1 MRRTDWIW
9 AAGVVGPAVALY
21 LAAGVTG
28 GFLAAEDFQWLT
40 TARDQPPDHL
50 FAFAGHFYR
59 PVVRLWFAGA
69 VRVCGDSTACYHLL
83 NVAIHAVNGLLL
95 FAVTKALTPRP
106 AVAALATASFLVAPG
121 YVETVVWI
129 ACLPELLATALFLT
143 TALLVLQVWNRPN
156 AARWW
161 IAAATAMLAVF
172 AHESAVTVLAVLPLV
187 GWITRRHL
195 PENLRRVAVP
205 FLLAVLIFL
214 TTAIVSN
221 RSNPVFTE
229 SHYRPGA
236 HMIIHALDYM
246 VSMYVGPH
254 IWPAYVFAV
263 LSVGAIITAGPTLAR
278 AGVIWMLL
286 TMVPYLGFTWGNV
299 SRYQYLPTI
308 GFAWIVAGLIA
319 ALHDRLAVRW
329 ATPARVGVSLLS
341 AFIIVRFAIFTAKGV
356 KERLDWM
363 EAYRTYA
370 HAISRDSRPADG
382 VTLLV
387 PTPQDPR
394 VEADYIQP
402 MLRWTLHAPALE
414 VRVGR

>member
-9 AAGVVGPAVALY
+9 AACAVCPAVALY

-40 TARDQPPDHL
+40 TARDQPPGHL

-83 NVAIHAVNGLLL
+83 NLAIHAVNGLLL
-95 FAVTKALTPRP
+95 FAVTMELTPRR
-106 AVAALATASFLVAPG
+106 AVAAFATTVFLVAPG

-129 ACLPELLATALFLT
+129 ACLPELLATAFFLT
-143 TALLVLQVWNRPN
+143 TALLVLRAWDRPHDVRWRL
-156 AARWW
+156 AAV
-161 IAAATAMLAVF
+161 TAMLAVF
-172 AHESAVTVLAVLPLV
+172 AHESAITVLAVVPLV
-187 GWITRRHL
+187 GWMTRVQL
-195 PENLRRVAVP
+195 PGNLRRLAWP
-205 FLLAVLIFL
+205 FVTVLLIFV

-221 RSNPVFTE
+221 RSNAVFTE

-236 HMIIHALDYM
+236 HMIVHALDYM

-254 IWPAYVFAV
+254 IWPAYLFVVFC
-263 LSVGAIITAGPTLAR
+263 VGIIIAAGPTLAR
-278 AGVIWMLL
+278 SGVIWMLL

-319 ALHDRLAVRW
+319 ALHDRLALRW
-329 ATPARVGVSLLS
+329 TTPARVGVAVLS
-341 AFIIVRFAIFTAKGV
+341 AFVIVRFAIFTAKGV
-356 KERLDWM
+356 RERLDWM

-370 HAISRDSRPADG
+370 QALSHDSTATDG
-382 VTLLV
+382 VTLVV
-387 PTPQDPR
+387 PTPADPR

-414 VRVGR
+414 VRVGH